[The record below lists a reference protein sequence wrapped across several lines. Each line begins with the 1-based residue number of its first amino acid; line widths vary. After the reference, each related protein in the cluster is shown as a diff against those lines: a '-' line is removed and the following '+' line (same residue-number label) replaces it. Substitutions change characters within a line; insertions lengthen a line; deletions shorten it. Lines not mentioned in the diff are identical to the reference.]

1 MAHPAEVAP
10 AIPWETEGVPFF
22 RGLWGT
28 WGQAFSPTATAPAM
42 AHGDVRS
49 ALGFALLTWLPFAAL
64 QGLIPYTHT
73 LLFNER
79 HVQVSGTTSGVLVAL
94 DVARAAS
101 LGVLLGG
108 LQLAAMG
115 LAFASLSGAYGQSGA
130 ATRSAAWRTLFY
142 RGFIVLLLPSL
153 MAGGRMPSDLVANLM
168 LFTGSFDPN
177 LYTLIVVAAGV
188 WLLTTLRTSARLAQG
203 VGPGMS
209 FVIPFMVMAVGVL
222 VRLLAETAC
231 QPLMPTPP
239 EPQVQAP
246 ASAPA
251 PAPVEPAA
259 PRTPPPLDTPL

>member
-10 AIPWETEGVPFF
+10 AIPWETEGVSFLP
-22 RGLWGT
+22 GLFGT
-28 WGQAFSPTATAPAM
+28 LRQAFSPTSTAPSM

-49 ALGFALLTWLPFAAL
+49 ALGFALLTWLPLAAL
-64 QGLIPYTHT
+64 QGVVPYTHT

-79 HVQVSGTTSGVLVAL
+79 HVQVSGGASAVLVAL

-101 LGVLLGG
+101 LGVLLGA

-115 LAFASLSGAYGQSGA
+115 VAFASLSSAYGQAGA
-130 ATRSAAWRTLFY
+130 SIGTAAWRTLFY

-153 MAGGRMPSDLVANLM
+153 MAGGLIPSDLLANLM
-168 LFTGSFDPN
+168 LFTGLFDAN
-177 LYTLIVVAAGV
+177 LYTLLVVGAGV

-231 QPLMPTPP
+231 QPLMPEPP
-239 EPQVQAP
+239 VA
-246 ASAPA
+246 AVSAPA
-251 PAPVEPAA
+251 PAAPAA
-259 PRTPPPLDTPL
+259 PASPPPLDTPL